1 MKFLVK
7 ATLPVESGNA
17 LVKDPNM
24 QQRMDTVMGD
34 IRPEAVYFT
43 IEDGQRTVYFV
54 VEVGGI
60 EDMPRVAEPLWL
72 SWKANVTFLPAFTP
86 EDMDKT
92 MHVIEEVAKK
102 Y

>member
-7 ATLPVESGNA
+7 AIIPVEAGNA

-24 QQRMDTVMGD
+24 KTRMDTIMGD

-43 IEDGQRTVYFV
+43 IDNGQRTLYFFV
-54 VEVGGI
+54 NIENV
-60 EDMPRVAEPLWL
+60 EDMPRIAEPLWL
-72 SWKANVTFLPAFTP
+72 SLKADVSVLPAFTP
-86 EDMDKT
+86 EDMEQT
-92 MHVIEEVAKK
+92 MRVVDELAKK

>member
-7 ATLPVESGNA
+7 ATLPVEAGNA
-17 LVKDPNM
+17 LVRDPNL
-24 QQRMDTVMGD
+24 QSRMDTLMGD

-43 IEDGQRTVYFV
+43 VEDGQRTLYLFV
-54 VEVGGI
+54 NVENP
-60 EDMPRVAEPLWL
+60 EDMPRIAEPLWL

-86 EDMDKT
+86 EDMEKA
-92 MHVIEEVAKK
+92 MPAISEIVKK

>member
-7 ATLPVESGNA
+7 ATIPVEAGNA

-24 QQRMDTVMGD
+24 KTRMDTVMGD
-34 IRPEAVYFT
+34 IRPETAYFT
-43 IEDGQRTVYFV
+43 VEDGQRTLYLFV
-54 VEVGGI
+54 NVDKP
-60 EDMPRVAEPLWL
+60 EDMARIAEPLWL

-86 EDMDKT
+86 EDMEQA
-92 MHVIEEVAKK
+92 MGVVAEIAKK